1 MVAKLSFLTKA
12 ICLHG
17 GLLRFSKQGGVLA
30 VGSVR
35 GLHTKANSKNTSFD
49 WFLTGFTDAEG
60 CFTIS
65 ISKVSGWKLGW
76 RVRATFAIHLDQRD
90 LPLLNK
96 IKEHL
101 GVGNVCI
108 TSKIV

>member
-1 MVAKLSFLTKA
+1 MLFLLFFNTISSQRGISILHFYIKNGIAFLTKA

-65 ISKVSGWKLGW
+65 ISKVSG
-76 RVRATFAIHLDQRD
+76 
-90 LPLLNK
+90 
-96 IKEHL
+96 
-101 GVGNVCI
+101 
-108 TSKIV
+108 